1 MKEQKL
7 KKLNYMLDRVVKA
20 EKFELACSIRD
31 TINEIQ
37 EGKWRKKHTKK
48 KNDVLRTNDVEDVLA
63 ELQNDYQRFSGIEAE
78 DWIWEYLEFEKVIRY
93 TKSDGYVL
101 TKRGENFKLGYEQYS

>member
-1 MKEQKL
+1 MKELKL

-20 EKFELACSIRD
+20 EKYELACSIRD

-48 KNDVLRTNDVEDVLA
+48 K
-63 ELQNDYQRFSGIEAE
+63 
-78 DWIWEYLEFEKVIRY
+78 K
-93 TKSDGYVL
+93 
-101 TKRGENFKLGYEQYS
+101 